1 MKNFTRVFVLLF
13 FVAYFSPTFAATDP
27 EEEVNKKRYYALLVA
42 IDEYKGTEWS
52 QLKTPI
58 NDANKIK
65 DVLLGKYGFEEVI
78 TIYDE
83 QATRANIINK
93 IDKLA
98 QNVTE
103 NDNIF
108 IYFSGHGVEIGNEGY
123 WVPADALTNERS
135 QLIPNSEIKTALA
148 KTVSQHALIMVDACF
163 SSTIFKSSQVS
174 IQNDGSVDYYNQI
187 DALMSRQA
195 ITAGGL
201 EPVLDGSG
209 EHSTFAKYLIKY
221 LKKNKK
227 ENLDA
232 SELYEMLKYPVQAN
246 SPNVPR
252 FGHIQNTGH
261 EGGQFIFKLSKNTDK
276 SCNFS
281 GVKIK
286 EGAKVIFPHDGG
298 MLHAL
303 VDEYDKKIYYEW
315 VKGSS
320 SLTTKGKDLKITE
333 SGTYSVIVTTDDE
346 CSDAAVV
353 EVIVALPDVEVQIQ
367 EGSDVSFTNEGTLHA
382 ILSNVGEDV
391 IYEWSKNNYI
401 IGQEP
406 NLDVVEAGTYEVTI
420 RLKDGR
426 KIATSK
432 TVVSIKDRTYSIR
445 IGDNMARIARKFY
458 GDVSKE
464 DYLYEVNSGIVQKGE
479 LLRVG
484 TEIKIPVLDK
494 KVTEDVVPNS
504 TANRLHIAANEDMP
518 PFSQIGLFN
527 NGMITDIVKTV
538 IKEGGEVPV
547 VDFMSGNKMRAQT
560 FSGKTT
566 AAFPCVYNEDEAKF
580 FYFSKPLYKELTVI
594 FISMEAPLD
603 KNGKPKK
610 IAYNKERDL
619 TGNRIAVV
627 RGFVSE
633 KLLKLK
639 KERKIGLLAYNT
651 WEECFEKLKEG
662 KVDMVAAP
670 QAVGILTTQNSRNVS
685 SKDFKML
692 SKTFEETSFH
702 LVVSKQ
708 RPDGKAVIEKFNK
721 TLTKM
726 NKDGSIGKI
735 QNMHIDIF
743 QKENP

>member
-1 MKNFTRVFVLLF
+1 MKKFTRVFILLF
-13 FVAYFSPTFAATDP
+13 FAAYFSPTFAVTDP
-27 EEEVNKKRYYALLVA
+27 EGEPSKKRYYALLVA
-42 IDEYKGTEWS
+42 IDEYKGSEWS
-52 QLKTPI
+52 PLKTPI

-83 QATRANIINK
+83 EATRANIINK

-98 QNVTE
+98 QNVTA
-103 NDNIF
+103 NDNIL

-163 SSTIFKSSQVS
+163 SGTIFKSSQS
-174 IQNDGSVDYYNQI
+174 FIQNDGSVDYYNQI

-261 EGGQFIFKLSKNTDK
+261 EGGQFIFRLNKDK
-276 SCNFS
+276 DHSCNFS

-315 VKGSS
+315 VKGST
-320 SLTTKGKDLKITE
+320 SLTNQSKDLKITE

-346 CSDAAVV
+346 CSGAAVV
-353 EVIVALPDVEVQIQ
+353 EVIVALPDIEVQIQ
-367 EGSDVSFTNEGTLHA
+367 EGSEVAFTNEGTLHA
-382 ILSNVGEDV
+382 ILSNVGEEV

-406 NLDVVEAGTYEVTI
+406 NLDVAEPGTYEVTI

-426 KIATSK
+426 KIARSK
-432 TVVSIKDRTYSIR
+432 SIVSIKARTYSIR

-458 GDVSKE
+458 GDVTKE

-484 TEIKIPVLDK
+484 TEIKVPVLEK
-494 KVTEDVVPNS
+494 EASNEVPNS
-504 TANRLHIAANEDMP
+504 DANRLHIAANGDMP

-538 IKEGGEVPV
+538 VKEGGEVPV
-547 VDFMSGNKMRAQT
+547 IDFMSGDKMRAQT
-560 FSGKTT
+560 FGGKTT

-580 FYFSKPLYKELTVI
+580 FYFSDPLYKELTVM
-594 FISMEAPLD
+594 FIAKEAPLD
-603 KNGKPKK
+603 KEGKPKK
-610 IAYNKERDL
+610 IVYDRERDL
-619 TGNRIAVV
+619 PGNTIAVI
-627 RGFVSE
+627 RGFVSD
-633 KLLKLK
+633 KLLQLQ
-639 KERKIGLLAYNT
+639 KERKIGLLAYDT
-651 WEECFEKLKEG
+651 WEECFQKLKEG

-670 QAVGILTTQNSRNVS
+670 QAVGILTTQSGRTIS
-685 SKDFKML
+685 SKDFTML
-692 SKTFEETSFH
+692 SRTFEETNFY

-708 RPDGKAVIEKFNK
+708 RPDGEAVIKKFNK
-721 TLTKM
+721 TLAKM
-726 NKDGSIGKI
+726 KEDGTIGKI